1 MRNIRQLLVAFLMS
15 AVVACGGGGTIGEE
29 GTSVVPAYSMT
40 VTLSGAEVAK
50 GTDLVVTAELK
61 SSNNSTVSGKL
72 VKFSLD
78 DSALASFDNGA
89 ATAVTDANGKAT
101 IGLKVGTKSGAGTVT
116 ATFDSASGSTSTPAT
131 VGTISFKSKGDGGV
145 VDTAPVRSV
154 LLSADKLELGTGGT
168 DRIELFALVKDDNNI
183 LMKGVQVTF
192 SADAN
197 SELEVTSNITGND
210 GIARAYLSS
219 KTDYTLRQINVT
231 ATAGANR
238 IPSNIK
244 INVVGTSIDVLA
256 PAAVVLGG
264 KAKLTIALLDA
275 TGKGIKNTPLE
286 IRSSLSNTFNTTNPM
301 TDVSTGR
308 AVVEY
313 SASKPG
319 SDVIT
324 ISALG
329 VQQTITIVVDPDSF
343 AFEPEMTVVDEIELD
358 TVKTVGVKWTSQ
370 NIPVV
375 NSDVAFTTTRGA
387 IAKKGE
393 ALGNKVVANQVTDTR
408 GIAEVDIGSSFA
420 GFTNIAASA
429 NSNGSKISTSKL
441 VEFISTSPAKIEVQA
456 FPAQIGPGEK
466 ATIQAVVRDARNNP
480 VKNQTV
486 AFSLADSFGGQ
497 ISPATSKTNSQ
508 GLATTEFT
516 ADVTTPGSGTP
527 QQPTGLRIKGTVV
540 SNKPGVNV
548 SGDTGIAVGRR
559 TLFFR
564 FGTGG
569 EAQVISPNLMS
580 VPYAIVVT
588 DASGNPVPGQELNVA
603 VTSAGYSKGAAI
615 RFPLVGAFIRWV
627 PEFTVSCLSED
638 VNRDGILEPAE
649 DFNRDGV
656 ITPGNVA
663 TIARTVVADVN
674 GIAQV
679 NLIYPREYG
688 AYLKVFMQVTSTAQ
702 GTENVTSRPISAP
715 YLSSD
720 YSNEA
725 RVPAPSPFGT
735 GRPVTP
741 GNIGFEGAPEDA
753 VCYDLN

>member
-15 AVVACGGGGTIGEE
+15 AVVACGGGGTIGED
-29 GTSVVPAYSMT
+29 GTVVVPAYSMT

-61 SSNNSTVSGKL
+61 SSNNSAVSGKL

-78 DSALASFDNGA
+78 DAALASFDNGA
-89 ATAVTDANGKAT
+89 ATAVTDAKGKAT
-101 IGLKVGTKSGAGTVT
+101 IGLKVGTKSGAGTIT
-116 ATFDSASGSTSTPAT
+116 ATFDNASGSTSTSST
-131 VGTISFKSKGDGGV
+131 VGTISFRSKGDGGV

-168 DRIELFALVKDDNNI
+168 DRVELFAIVKDDNNI

-192 SADAN
+192 SADQN
-197 SELEVTSNITGND
+197 SELEVTSNVTGAD

-219 KTDYTLRQINVT
+219 KTDYSMRQINVT

-264 KAKLTIALLDA
+264 TTKLTIALLDA

-286 IRSSLSNTFNTTNPM
+286 LSSSLSNSFSSTNPS
-301 TDVSTGR
+301 TDVATGR

-313 SASKPG
+313 NASKPG
-319 SDVIT
+319 TDVIT
-324 ISALG
+324 IKALN
-329 VQQTITIVVDPDSF
+329 VTQTVSIVVDPDSF
-343 AFEPEMTVVDEIELD
+343 AFEPASNIIEEIELN
-358 TVKTVGVKWTSQ
+358 TVKTLGVKWTSDG
-370 NIPVV
+370 IPVA
-375 NSDVAFTTTRGA
+375 NNDVTFTTTRGF

-393 ALGNKVVANQVTDTR
+393 ALTNKVVASQKTSNDGV
-408 GIAEVDIGSSFA
+408 AEVDVTSLFA
-420 GFTNIAASA
+420 GFTNISASSGI
-429 NSNGSKISTSKL
+429 NESKISANKL
-441 VEFISTSPAKIEVQA
+441 VEFVSKSPAKIEVQA

-466 ATIQAVVRDARNNP
+466 ATIQAIVRDAKNNP
-480 VKNQTV
+480 VKNQTI
-486 AFSLADSFGGQ
+486 AFSLAESAGGQ

-508 GLATTEFT
+508 GVATTEFT

-527 QQPTGLRIKGTVV
+527 QLPAGLRINGTVV
-540 SNKPGVNV
+540 RETPGAEVA
-548 SGDTGIAVGRR
+548 GHTGIAVGRR

-580 VPYAIVVT
+580 VPYAIIVT

-603 VTSAGYSKGAAI
+603 VISAAYQKGAPI
-615 RFPLVGAFIRWV
+615 RFPVVGAFIRWV
-627 PEFTVSCLSED
+627 PETTISCLSED
-638 VNRDGILEPAE
+638 VNRDGILETTE
-649 DFNRDGV
+649 DVNRDGL

-663 TIARTVVADVN
+663 TVSRTVTADVN

-679 NLIYPREYG
+679 NLVYPREYG
-688 AYLKVFMQVTSTAQ
+688 AWVSVYMQVTSTAQ
-702 GTENVTSRPISAP
+702 GTENVTSRAIALP

-720 YSNEA
+720 YNNES
-725 RVPAPSPFGT
+725 RVPSVSPYGT
-735 GRPVTP
+735 GRPVLS
-741 GNIGFEGAPEDA
+741 GNIGFDTTSPAPLCEN
-753 VCYDLN
+753 LL